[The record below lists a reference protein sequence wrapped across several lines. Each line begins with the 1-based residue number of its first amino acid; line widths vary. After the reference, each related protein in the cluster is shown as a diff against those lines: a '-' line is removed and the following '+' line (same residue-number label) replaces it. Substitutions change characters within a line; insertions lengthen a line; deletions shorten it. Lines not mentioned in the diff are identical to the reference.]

1 MQILCHKIVKLL
13 LNGLHNNYY
22 NTCLKYQLI
31 VKNDSEDEK
40 GNRRIMLY
48 YSTDYDLIAITYDDN
63 GDVIAYECTYHIN
76 GIRYVDV
83 WEHGP
88 CDW

>member
-1 MQILCHKIVKLL
+1 
-13 LNGLHNNYY
+13 
-22 NTCLKYQLI
+22 
-31 VKNDSEDEK
+31 
-40 GNRRIMLY
+40 MLY
-48 YSTDYDLIAITYDDN
+48 YSTDYDLIAIEYDD
-63 GDVIAYECTYHIN
+63 N